1 MFCSDFSLKIDSL
14 SPTRLLGF
22 LSGVRGLEPLHGYNR
37 NLYLTATP
45 SHLYVGPPVVSS
57 VGISVVKLLCFC
69 GQGLAPGP
77 SQPVP
82 SMA

>member
-1 MFCSDFSLKIDSL
+1 MSCSDFFLKIDSL
-14 SPTRLLGF
+14 SPTRLLRF

-45 SHLYVGPPVVSS
+45 SHLCVGSPIVDS
-57 VGISVVKLLCFC
+57 VGVGVINLLCFS

-77 SQPVP
+77 PQPVP

>member
-1 MFCSDFSLKIDSL
+1 MFCSDFSIKIDSL

-45 SHLYVGPPVVSS
+45 SHLYVGPPVVGS
-57 VGISVVKLLCFC
+57 VGISVVKLLCFS

-77 SQPVP
+77 PQPVP

>member
-1 MFCSDFSLKIDSL
+1 MSCSDFFLKIDSL

-22 LSGVRGLEPLHGYNR
+22 LSGVRYNR

-45 SHLYVGPPVVSS
+45 SHLCVGPPVVDSI
-57 VGISVVKLLCFC
+57 GIGVIKLLCFS

-77 SQPVP
+77 PQPVP